1 MTVINKRV
9 IGNEIFK
16 KGEIMI
22 PAAKIS
28 APAQM
33 VKTKMTEKRLLTAAA
48 VAERLSLSKRA
59 VFRMRSAGLICAP
72 LKCGQGAIRWRLS
85 DIEKWISM
93 GCCSQKEFEARQEVV
108 K

>member
-1 MTVINKRV
+1 MA
-9 IGNEIFK
+9 EQK
-16 KGEIMI
+16 KQIDC
-22 PAAKIS
+22 
-28 APAQM
+28 Q
-33 VKTKMTEKRLLTAAA
+33 LLTAQA
-48 VAERLSLSKRA
+48 VGSKLSLSKRA

-93 GCCSQKEFEARQEVV
+93 GCCSKSEFEARRESENA